1 MFPVRSLIIKMK
13 KLQKY
18 KSKIAMFHM
27 ILCNVLCISISLYLL
42 CQSITIFIT
51 RNTIEQSSAVFIDEP
66 DQNQENRDPAQ
77 DHHCV
82 AEPEQ
87 SEVTRLK

>member
-1 MFPVRSLIIKMK
+1 MYFSMYYVFL
-13 KLQKY
+13 
-18 KSKIAMFHM
+18 
-27 ILCNVLCISISLYLL
+27 SIFLSLL

-51 RNTIEQSSAVFIDEP
+51 RNTVQQSSPVFIDEP
-66 DQNQENRDPAQ
+66 DQNQEDRDPAQ
-77 DHHCV
+77 DHHRV

>member
-1 MFPVRSLIIKMK
+1 MYYSIFVS
-13 KLQKY
+13 
-18 KSKIAMFHM
+18 
-27 ILCNVLCISISLYLL
+27 VLSSSVFW
-42 CQSITIFIT
+42 QSIAIFIT
-51 RNTIEQSSAVFIDEP
+51 RHTVEQSSAVFIDEP